1 MVQKKNLS
9 KKAVLTGAKTNTD
22 FLYSR
27 TLFLYRYRGQRNF
40 IRSIQPYIEI
50 FALNSIHFMSDV

>member
-27 TLFLYRYRGQRNF
+27 TLFLYRYKVH
-40 IRSIQPYIEI
+40 
-50 FALNSIHFMSDV
+50 L